1 MPAHGLYPLVMM
13 RLKNMLLI
21 AVAKLKRAV
30 HRLVQYRF
38 QEVPLQGRR
47 WPSRIASSLK
57 KPSHSSSK
65 TDQGFAGAFSAG
77 EMPRP
82 RPKPKPKPKLT
93 TSRIPSS
100 ISTRGN
106 SSSWRRRSGGRRTG
120 EGIFS
125 TENLPVGSTKRP
137 TLPLRQRRSLRRSL
151 RHRRRRRRR
160 PRQRLR
166 GKRSLSRSSQIALRG
181 AKLPSS
187 ERRTPQ
193 LSSFK
198 LQRPR

>member
-1 MPAHGLYPLVMM
+1 
-13 RLKNMLLI
+13 MLWI
-21 AVAKLKRAV
+21 AIAKQERAV
-30 HRLVQYRF
+30 YRTVQHRF
-38 QEVPLQGRR
+38 QEVPLQERR
-47 WPSRIASSLK
+47 WPSRIASSSK

-65 TDQGFAGAFSAG
+65 TDQAFAGAFSAG

-82 RPKPKPKPKLT
+82 RPKPKPKLT

-120 EGIFS
+120 KSRFS
-125 TENLPVGSTKRP
+125 TENLLVGSMKRP
-137 TLPLRQRRSLRRSL
+137 TLPLRQRRSL